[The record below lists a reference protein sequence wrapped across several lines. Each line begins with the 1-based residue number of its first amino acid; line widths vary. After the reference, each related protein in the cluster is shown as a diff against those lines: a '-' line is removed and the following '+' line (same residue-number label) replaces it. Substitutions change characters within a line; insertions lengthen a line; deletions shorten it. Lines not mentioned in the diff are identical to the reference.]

1 MTDARLVGAGDPG
14 DRDGVVD
21 AEGIPLAEV
30 LESYL
35 AGRGP
40 QG

>member
-1 MTDARLVGAGDPG
+1 MTDARLMRAGDPG

>member
-1 MTDARLVGAGDPG
+1 MTDARLVGAGDPR
-14 DRDGVVD
+14 DRDGVVH
-21 AEGIPLAEV
+21 AEGVPLAEV